1 MVPDTDKPSCEL
13 WAGGDQS
20 LTVFVVGGTRFYSEN
35 DGKFSASSAVRRWL
49 TPAWARAGSQFGAD

>member
-1 MVPDTDKPSCEL
+1 MLGAPWPSRPVNLVVTDTNEPSCEL

-35 DGKFSASSAVRRWL
+35 YGKFSPTSTA
-49 TPAWARAGSQFGAD
+49 